1 MKPVVKPVIELKGN
15 LAYEPV
21 IGERVMILQDGSPKY
36 YTSTLMAVHNRK
48 KSGIELETRNTIYK
62 ITYEK
67 RKKAKKAA

>member
-1 MKPVVKPVIELKGN
+1 MKPVVKPVVKLKGN

-21 IGERVMILQDGSPKY
+21 IGERVMILQDGNPKY
-36 YTSTLMAVHNRK
+36 YTSKLVAVHNRK
-48 KSGIELETRNTIYK
+48 KSGIELETKNTMYK